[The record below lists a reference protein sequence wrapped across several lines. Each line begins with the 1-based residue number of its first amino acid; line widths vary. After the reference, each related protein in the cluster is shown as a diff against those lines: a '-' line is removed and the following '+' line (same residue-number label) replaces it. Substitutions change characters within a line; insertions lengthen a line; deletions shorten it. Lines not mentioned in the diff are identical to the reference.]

1 MAERK
6 PPDPE
11 PEEPS
16 RRPWWQALFGTPQDT
31 PDCEPDDWLF
41 VDSTG
46 YRIPF
51 EEKPSEGED
60 APSPPEEPSS

>member
-11 PEEPS
+11 PEEPP
-16 RRPWWQALFGTPQDT
+16 RRPWWQALIGPPQDT
-31 PDCEPDDWLF
+31 PDREPDDWLF

-51 EEKPSEGED
+51 EEKAGEGEE
-60 APSPPEEPSS
+60 PSPPREGPPR